1 MFTEKLKAE
10 LEKEKK
16 GEFWIVDKG
25 YEYVN
30 EAEKSLEKAKELL
43 GDDDKKMLHAMADL
57 KRNHVCLPA
66 YGCFKV
72 IAFVRSLT

>member
-43 GDDDKKMLHAMADL
+43 GDDDKRCCTRWPTSSGTTYA
-57 KRNHVCLPA
+57 CLPMVVL
-66 YGCFKV
+66 K
-72 IAFVRSLT
+72 